1 MKLSE
6 MDYLHKNDYTI
17 RIRPFQHENGE
28 WTGEIDVAI
37 VTGEDN
43 DLSDEDYSQILHL
56 TKMVASSIPVM
67 EYNEDLRDA
76 VHDFVEQHVDQ
87 VDVQFEPE
95 EDLSNKVVDR
105 DENII
110 KIDFSTR
117 TKGSA

>member
-1 MKLSE
+1 MKMSE

-87 VDVQFEPE
+87 VDVVFEPE
-95 EDLSNKVVDR
+95 DNLDKVVVR
-105 DENII
+105 DDNII